1 MKVRTVLVLGGVAAV
16 SASLLAM
23 ALIPVQYAPLDF
35 SRDGVRGASST
46 SAPTRAYRETRWYEL
61 APSGWDPYREMAEMQ
76 RSAKRFTDADPRAKE
91 MLRKVHDL
99 WSEAPTNPAME
110 GAAVRIPGYVVPL
123 DHGKRGLREFLLVPY
138 FGACI
143 HSPPPPANQIIDV
156 KARVP
161 LTSVRSM
168 DMVWVSGMLHTSRSE
183 TSMGASSYT
192 LDADAVEPYQPPS
205 R

>member
-1 MKVRTVLVLGGVAAV
+1 MIAVGVLSVAMVL
-16 SASLLAM
+16 M
-23 ALIPVQYAPLDF
+23 PVQRVLLEF
-35 SRDGVRGASST
+35 WRDVVGGASSP

-61 APSGWDPYREMAEMQ
+61 APAGWDPYREMAEMQ

-99 WSEAPTNPAME
+99 WSEAPTNPGME

-123 DHGKRGLREFLLVPY
+123 DHGKSGLREFLLVPY

-156 KARVP
+156 KSRVP
-161 LTSVRSM
+161 LASVRSM
-168 DMVWVSGMLHTSRSE
+168 DTVWVSGTLRTGRSE

-192 LDADAVEPYQPPS
+192 LEADAVEPYQAPS